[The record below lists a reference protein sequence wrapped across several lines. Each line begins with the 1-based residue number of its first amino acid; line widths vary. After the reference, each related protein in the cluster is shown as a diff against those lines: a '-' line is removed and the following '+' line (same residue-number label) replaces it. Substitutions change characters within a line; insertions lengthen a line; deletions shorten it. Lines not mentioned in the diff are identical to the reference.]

1 MDLDFWQGMRLSH
14 YYSDKGQGFGMIA
27 ERASARRGWRLA
39 LRGGTGG
46 RGTGRQTTAVRFT
59 SRRPSQ
65 VRHQRPVDHVH
76 HERLHRAAVDAVVT
90 HENHDRAAELQIY
103 DFTQQAE
110 RRSSPSLRI
119 VGPAALAARGGVLS
133 LSTATGRGE
142 SGSVVNAR
150 RAGRQTE
157 RTRCSG
163 AQRRR
168 RPRRG
173 HGDGDTAPVSVR

>member
-1 MDLDFWQGMRLSH
+1 MRLSH

-39 LRGGTGG
+39 LRGGRGGG
-46 RGTGRQTTAVRFT
+46 RGTDRQTTAVRFK

-76 HERLHRAAVDAVVT
+76 HERLHRAVDAVVT

-103 DFTQQAE
+103 DFTKQAE